1 MASLGI
7 DGLASGLDTTALINQ
22 LMQVEAGPQTLLK
35 SKQST
40 TKSFV
45 SALQSLNVKVA
56 SLAEQ
61 AGKVAKPESWQAW
74 KATSSATSVTA
85 SASATA
91 QPGTVSFTVDSVA
104 KAQVSVSKATLD
116 DASLVTGMPPS
127 VTVRGGDGTLVTV
140 EPTSGSLQDIAKA
153 INAAADAGIKA
164 TVVRVSGGE
173 TPTYRLQFTGTTT
186 GTDGSFEV
194 FAGDATAVRAAQAL
208 KDDPVNGDG
217 GAALAALRLDGTSV
231 TVATDAQISLWKGT
245 PAQQVFT
252 QSSNTF
258 SGLMTGVDVTVS
270 TVTAADEPPTTV
282 TVVQDTDALKK
293 LGSDLVNSLNVV
305 LSEISSRSSVTT
317 TTNSDGTTSVKGG
330 LFTGESTT
338 RAIRQQLTEAASYP
352 VDGLSA
358 SVAGITLKKDGTFAF
373 DEAAFTKAMAEDPA
387 KVQKVVA
394 GLSERVA
401 GVAKDVSDKYE
412 GSLTLKIQGQ
422 EGLVKDMG
430 TRIEDWDRRLASR
443 RETLQRTYAAL
454 EVTMSNMTSQSNWLA
469 GQIKTLNANWSS

>member
-1 MASLGI
+1 MATLGI

-35 SKQST
+35 AKQT
-40 TKSFV
+40 TAKSFV
-45 SALQSLNVKVA
+45 SALQSLNVRVA

-74 KATSSATSVTA
+74 KATSSSTSVTA
-85 SASATA
+85 AASATA

-116 DASLVTGMPPS
+116 NGTLVTGMPPA

-186 GTDGSFEV
+186 GSDGTFEV
-194 FAGDATAVRAAQAL
+194 FAGDATAVQAAQAL

-231 TVATDAQISLWKGT
+231 TEATDAQITLWKGT
-245 PAQQVFT
+245 AAEQVFT

-258 SGLMTGVDVTVS
+258 SGLLTGVDATVS
-270 TVTAADEPPTTV
+270 KTTAAGEAPTTV
-282 TVVQDTDALKK
+282 TVTQDTDALKK
-293 LGSDLVNSLNVV
+293 MGSDLANALNVV

-330 LFTGESTT
+330 LFTGESSV
-338 RAIRQQLTEAASYP
+338 RSIQQQVTEAASYP
-352 VDGLSA
+352 VDGLSP
-358 SVAGITLKKDGTFAF
+358 SVAGLTLKKDGTFTF
-373 DEAAFTKAMAEDPA
+373 DEAAFAKAFAEDPT
-387 KVQKVVA
+387 KVQKV
-394 GLSERVA
+394 LA
-401 GVAKDVSDKYE
+401 GVAGRVAEVATDVSDKYE

-454 EVTMSNMTSQSNWLA
+454 EVTMSNVKAQSSWLA
-469 GQIKTLNANWSS
+469 SQIETLNANWSS